1 MPQPVPSVGPL
12 RDCMAPD
19 TEPTDEELAVVMREA
34 GEVARQRKKEGDAWL
49 AKQIELALAAALNRP
64 ARP

>member
-1 MPQPVPSVGPL
+1 MSQHVQPENFQ

-34 GEVARQRKKEGDAWL
+34 GEVARQRKKEGEAWL
-49 AKQIELALAAALNRP
+49 ARQMEIALAAALSRP
-64 ARP
+64 VRP

>member
-1 MPQPVPSVGPL
+1 MSQLAPSESPL

-49 AKQIELALAAALNRP
+49 ARQIELALAAALSRP
-64 ARP
+64 VRP